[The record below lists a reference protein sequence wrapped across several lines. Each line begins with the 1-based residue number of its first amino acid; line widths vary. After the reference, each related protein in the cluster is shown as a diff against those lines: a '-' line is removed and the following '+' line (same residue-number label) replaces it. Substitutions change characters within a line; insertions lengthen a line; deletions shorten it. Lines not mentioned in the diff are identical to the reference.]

1 MRCGWSYSLLSDCR
15 NCVVQLGYTLSG
27 GTRMNDSIDSGM
39 DPLDACGIRK
49 KMRVKLFLEIASA
62 IVLCVLDLCDE
73 EMPVEEGRR

>member
-1 MRCGWSYSLLSDCR
+1 
-15 NCVVQLGYTLSG
+15 
-27 GTRMNDSIDSGM
+27 MNDSIDSGM